1 MAIIKNWCTVL
12 ALLVYYTSISAYSIK
27 TDMYTPKPI
36 TVFIHGTLPPAL
48 DKLVHQFDIPLGLT
62 PALAHGNKYYMGR
75 IPFIVSTAQPT
86 KFPLDR
92 FYLYGWSGDLS
103 FAARKQAAH
112 TLYHALK
119 NILKKYPKSPITLIG
134 HSHGGNVALNLAAI
148 AQEHNDQQFTVDQLV
163 LLAVP
168 IQQATVHY
176 AHSPIFKTI
185 YSLYSFN
192 DLLQIVDPQGLYTMP
207 KKAALSKT
215 EHCWFSQR
223 IFTQAPHVIQANL
236 SINRRQPSHI
246 AFISA
251 HFMTLL
257 PQILQ
262 TLSTLAK
269 KAQLEHKEPHF
280 TLNIVTYPTYQYT
293 ADYNIPGIL

>member
-1 MAIIKNWCTVL
+1 MSQEQPSQDMFAQERL
-12 ALLVYYTSISAYSIK
+12 ALDAERTLSAWLR
-27 TDMYTPKPI
+27 T
-36 TVFIHGTLPPAL
+36 G
-48 DKLVHQFDIPLGLT
+48 
-62 PALAHGNKYYMGR
+62 
-75 IPFIVSTAQPT
+75 
-86 KFPLDR
+86 
-92 FYLYGWSGDLS
+92 
-103 FAARKQAAH
+103 
-112 TLYHALK
+112 
-119 NILKKYPKSPITLIG
+119 
-134 HSHGGNVALNLAAI
+134 LAAI
-148 AQEHNDQQFTVDQLV
+148 VGGLGIIRFFVFKR
-163 LLAVP
+163 
-168 IQQATVHY
+168 
-176 AHSPIFKTI
+176 PIFKTI